1 MSDRAAADSIRV
13 RVNGEEREVPG
24 GISLAGLLEHLDVDR
39 RAVVVEH
46 NRGIVRGE
54 ALDDTEVAGGDEVEI
69 VHFVGGG

>member
-1 MSDRAAADSIRV
+1 MGDRAAADSIRV

-24 GISLAGLLEHLDVDR
+24 GISVAGLLEHLDLDR

-46 NRGIVRGE
+46 NRRIVRGE